1 MSTVTTSSAL
11 EFSPVLGHHVYAGT
25 DVPAQTQ
32 REAEIIADLVEC
44 AVEQAVA
51 GEPAGIDYA
60 DEEPPF

>member
-32 REAEIIADLVEC
+32 RETELLADL
-44 AVEQAVA
+44 VEQAVA

-60 DEEPPF
+60 DEELPF